1 MFYNKNSSKMNTFII
16 IVIIIL
22 IICFVSILITK
33 FKSNKPSNEYEIMM
47 PLQGDAKHMNLCPTG
62 CSLGVCKKGSG
73 QCKYDF
79 QCEYCSDKN
88 TNTFYVEFDNDR
100 EILPLYEEEKKM
112 NNSQKNTL
120 NDMIK
125 TNNDYI
131 GELNKKIVM
140 MNNDINGNMTKYNNS
155 TLSSSFTSSATP
167 VSSSVLRKS

>member
-1 MFYNKNSSKMNTFII
+1 M
-16 IVIIIL
+16 
-22 IICFVSILITK
+22 VSILITK

-131 GELNKKIVM
+131 SELNKKIVM
-140 MNNDINGNMTKYNNS
+140 MNNDINGNMSKYNNS
-155 TLSSSFTSSATP
+155 TPRSSFTSSATP